1 MPPTKRTSGNN
12 LPVDAAVAYKNSL
25 DFQFDVTKIFG
36 TKMGRFLKVRQLL
49 CIYEILPSF
58 FCQAN
63 AAKFGVNTAMVT
75 PGLLAAV
82 SNAMGMSEVTIDCIN
97 NSNYLTIFQLQFT
110 SDWHVSTNGF
120 FILVAN
126 KGTGSRS
133 LSYCGLY

>member
-25 DFQFDVTKIFG
+25 AFQFDVTKIFG

-82 SNAMGMSEVTIDCIN
+82 
-97 NSNYLTIFQLQFT
+97 
-110 SDWHVSTNGF
+110 
-120 FILVAN
+120 
-126 KGTGSRS
+126 
-133 LSYCGLY
+133 